1 MEEWNFACPD
11 WQERL
16 RDGRSLIPPLPLDK
30 ALANRAV
37 SIFNKLRLPDVAGR
51 PMLRDAAGD
60 WQRDIV
66 AALFGS
72 LDRNGRRHVRR
83 VLNLIPKKNNKTTG
97 SAAIML
103 TALLM
108 DDEPRQMYSLLGAT
122 QAIADR
128 GFVQAQGMIAAD
140 PVLSQR
146 FLVQA
151 HRKTIL
157 DQVTDS
163 TLKVQTFDEKVVTG
177 DIPKG
182 VLIDELHILGKVNYA
197 KRVWGQIWGGL
208 VARPGGFLIEI
219 TTQSDE
225 PPAGVFADELRLARR
240 IRDGLVSGPA
250 ATMLPVL
257 YEFPEEVQAH
267 KDRLWLNPA
276 LWPMVLPNLGRS
288 VHLDLLLE
296 QFAEA
301 VEKGR
306 EEENRWASQHL
317 NVQIG
322 LGLQD
327 ERWIGADYWEGA
339 AWEKLRDLDVLLER
353 CEVAVVGMDGGGL
366 DDLTGVCVCG
376 RDKETKVWLYW
387 FHAYAH
393 RKVLE
398 LRKDIVPRLMD
409 FEADGNLTF
418 WGDVN
423 HQIDVAALLE
433 GEAAAM
439 ARGQDDADVVA
450 IVKVCK
456 HVRESGLMPAE
467 GSIGVDRA
475 AIGAL
480 LDALRDAGFTIS
492 TAEVHADVEAVSQSA
507 ANMNSAILTLQRKLA
522 SGGAAHGGT
531 RLMAW
536 CVGNAKAVQRGNS
549 VAIDKQ
555 VSGKAKID
563 PLIAG
568 VVATKLMEG
577 DPVAADAAIVSPYA
591 TRGLLVI

>member
-1 MEEWNFACPD
+1 MNEWTFACPD
-11 WQERL
+11 WKDRL
-16 RDGRSLIPPLPLDK
+16 REGRSLIPDLPLDQK
-30 ALANRAV
+30 LAARAV
-37 SIFNKLRLPDVAGR
+37 GIFNKLRLPDVVGN
-51 PMLRDAAGD
+51 PMLRDAGGD

-72 LDRNGRRHVRR
+72 LDRNGRRRVRR
-83 VLNLIPKKNNKTTG
+83 LLNLIPKKNNKTTG

-128 GFVQAQGMIAAD
+128 GFIQAEGMIKAD
-140 PVLSQR
+140 PVLRDR
-146 FLVQA
+146 FHVQS

-157 DQVTDS
+157 DQKTDT

-182 VLIDELHILGKVNYA
+182 VLIDELHILGKVHYA

-208 VARPGGFLIEI
+208 VSRPGGFLLEI

-225 PPAGVFADELRLARR
+225 PPAGVFAEELRLARG
-240 IRDGLVSGPA
+240 IRDGKVTGA
-250 ATMLPVL
+250 AAASLLPVL
-257 YEFPEEVQAH
+257 YEFPEEIQAH
-267 KDRLWLNPA
+267 KDRLWLDPK
-276 LWPMVLPNLGRS
+276 LWSMVLPNLGRS

-296 QFAEA
+296 QFAET

-339 AWEKLRDLDVLLER
+339 SWLKLRDLDVLLDR
-353 CEVAVVGMDGGGL
+353 CEVAVIGIDGGGL
-366 DDLTGVCVCG
+366 DDLTGICVLG
-376 RDKETKVWLYW
+376 RDKATKVWLYW
-387 FHAYAH
+387 NHAWAH

-398 LRKDIVPRLMD
+398 LRKDIGSVLLD
-409 FEADGNLTF
+409 FEADGDLTF
-418 WGDVN
+418 WG
-423 HQIDVAALLE
+423 QIESQADVAAMLE
-433 GEAAAM
+433 GDEVALQ
-439 ARGQDDADVVA
+439 RGQDDEDVVA
-450 IVKVCK
+450 IVQLCK
-456 HVRESGLMPAE
+456 RVRESGLMPAE
-467 GSIGVDRA
+467 GKIGLDRA
-475 AIGAL
+475 CIGAL
-480 LDALRDAGFTIS
+480 LDALAEAGFTLS
-492 TAEVHADVEAVSQSA
+492 TAEAGADVEAVSQSA
-507 ANMNSAILTLQRKLA
+507 ANMNSAILTLQRKLEA
-522 SGGAAHGGT
+522 GGAAHGGT
-531 RLMAW
+531 RLMSW
-536 CVGNAKAVQRGNS
+536 CVSNAKAVQRGNS

-563 PLIAG
+563 PLIAAF
-568 VVATKLMEG
+568 VATKLMEAN
-577 DPVAADAAIVSPYA
+577 PVADIKIASPYA
-591 TRGLLVI
+591 SRGLVVI